1 MQGVQEEDVLPVW
14 EEHQV
19 CVWTGRNMVGVVS
32 VLATQRASLWE
43 VSRHIRVLSELDLQ
57 DGET

>member
-1 MQGVQEEDVLPVW
+1 M
-14 EEHQV
+14 
-19 CVWTGRNMVGVVS
+19 GVVS